1 MNVDF
6 ILSRV
11 KSVFEGDCS
20 GHDYW
25 HSFRVYKNAIKIAQS
40 EACDETVVA
49 ISALLHDVDDIKL
62 FNTDNYSNAR
72 SIMDEADIDI
82 LVQEKVIEI
91 IKEVSFRGSESIVPA
106 TIEGEIVQDADRLD
120 AMGAIGIAR
129 TFAFGGNKNRCI
141 YDPDILP
148 ETNMN
153 AEEYINNEG
162 SSINHFYEKLFY
174 LKNMMNTKMAKKI
187 AESRDRYMRD
197 YLEEFL
203 KEWNE

>member
-1 MNVDF
+1 MKVDF
-6 ILSRV
+6 ILNRV
-11 KSVFEGDCS
+11 KRVFDGDCS

-25 HSFRVYKNAIKIAQS
+25 HSFRVYKNAIKISQI
-40 EACDETVVA
+40 ETCDKTVVA
-49 ISALLHDVDDIKL
+49 IAALLHDVDDIKL
-62 FNTDNYSNAR
+62 FDTNNYSNAR
-72 SIMDEADIDI
+72 NIMDEADIDI
-82 LVQEKVIEI
+82 AVQERVIDI
-91 IKEVSFRGSESIVPA
+91 IKEISFRGSESVIPS
-106 TIEGEIVQDADRLD
+106 TIEGKIVQDADRLD

-153 AEEYINNEG
+153 AEKYINNEG

-174 LKNMMNTKMAKKI
+174 LKNMMNTKMAKEI
-187 AESRDRYMRD
+187 AESRDKYMRD